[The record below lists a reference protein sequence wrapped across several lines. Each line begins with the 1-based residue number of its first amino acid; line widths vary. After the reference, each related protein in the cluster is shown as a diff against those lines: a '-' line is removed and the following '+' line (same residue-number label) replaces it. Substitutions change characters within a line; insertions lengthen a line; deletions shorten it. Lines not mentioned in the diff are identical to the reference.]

1 MSEESGD
8 RPSLPHQ
15 RPGFAS
21 LIGIEMTEVEPGF
34 SRGEVTVREELLN
47 PNEVLHGSVA
57 HAMADSGMGA
67 ALMTD
72 LPDGHAC
79 ATIEIKCSYLRPVTE
94 GRLVCETEVVN
105 RGRSIA
111 FLESEVRNDGRVVVT
126 ASGSFAIFEA

>member
-8 RPSLPHQ
+8 GPSLPHQ

-21 LIGIEMTEVEPGF
+21 LIGLVWTEVEPGF

-72 LPDGHAC
+72 LPDDHAC

-105 RGRSIA
+105 RGHSIA

-126 ASGSFAIFEA
+126 ASGSFAIFQA